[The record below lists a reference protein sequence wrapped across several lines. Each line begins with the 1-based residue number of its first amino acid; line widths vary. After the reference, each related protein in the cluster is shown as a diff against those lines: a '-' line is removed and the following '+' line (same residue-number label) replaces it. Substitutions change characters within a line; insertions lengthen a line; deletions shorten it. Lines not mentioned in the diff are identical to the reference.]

1 MTFSKHYALLISV
14 IIRNGFLEKNA
25 RTGERVKVIP
35 GGRSF
40 QFSIGKDQGE
50 MMPFPGNRKIFP
62 YIAAAEIAWYVS
74 GSRDVRWLQQHA
86 KIWNKFVES
95 DGFTIKNAYGYR
107 WRKAFGRDQL
117 GGAVQQL
124 RDNPTSR
131 QILVTAWDPR
141 TDGDGTLGEKNVP
154 CPTQF
159 TLNLIDHKLHSS
171 LFIRSSDVFVGLPYD
186 VLGHALLMKAISKS
200 VGCDLGTMHVTLANA
215 HLYEKHLSMA
225 AASLM
230 YYEDADDEISRPLP
244 DWSLEQIESN
254 ADMYVEN
261 MKRLTQDLEWPNFNP
276 KPEII
281 V

>member
-1 MTFSKHYALLISV
+1 MTFSKHYALLVSA

-62 YIAAAEIAWYVS
+62 YIAAAEVAWYIS

-86 KIWNKFVES
+86 KIWNKFVEA
-95 DGFTIKNAYGYR
+95 DGHTIKNAYGYR

-117 GGAVQQL
+117 ADAVSQL

-141 TDGDGTLGEKNVP
+141 TDGTLNEKNVP
-154 CPTQF
+154 CPTHF
-159 TLNLIDHKLHSS
+159 TLNRIDNKLHSA

-200 VGCDLGTMHVTLANA
+200 VGCDLGTMHVTMANA
-215 HLYEKHLSMA
+215 HLYEKHLAMA

-230 YYEDADDEISRPLP
+230 YYADDEESRPLP
-244 DWSLEQIESN
+244 RWSLEQIERQ
-254 ADMYVEN
+254 ADTYVES
-261 MKRLTQDLEWPNFNP
+261 MKRLTLDLKWPNFNP